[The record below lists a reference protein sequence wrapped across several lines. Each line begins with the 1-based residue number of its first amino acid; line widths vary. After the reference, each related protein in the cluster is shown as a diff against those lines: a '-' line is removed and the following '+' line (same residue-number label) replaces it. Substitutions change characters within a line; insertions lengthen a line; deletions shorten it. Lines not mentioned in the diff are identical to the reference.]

1 MENHFEG
8 WFYCW
13 YLSKLQKVIAILR
26 NKKIFLIIKLSR
38 RALSAAYGSGEGTER
53 AAANI

>member
-26 NKKIFLIIKLSR
+26 NIVRHLDK
-38 RALSAAYGSGEGTER
+38 YGGFSY
-53 AAANI
+53 N

>member
-13 YLSKLQKVIAILR
+13 YLSKLQKVAILR
-26 NKKIFLIIKLSR
+26 NIVRHLDKYEDFS
-38 RALSAAYGSGEGTER
+38 Y
-53 AAANI
+53 N